1 MPLPQTL
8 CQARHQPIDTGCNG
22 VAAAAEPIDLAELIA
37 EARAIVAGAEI
48 RPTRAHLA
56 ACLIWLDGG
65 PLTLSEAPIAR

>member
-1 MPLPQTL
+1 L
-8 CQARHQPIDTGCNG
+8 ARTRSPDAHWDD
-22 VAAAAEPIDLAELIA
+22 AAALTEPTDLAELIA

-65 PLTLSEAPIAR
+65 PATLAEARVAR

>member
-1 MPLPQTL
+1 MPDPQTFGL
-8 CQARHQPIDTGCNG
+8 TRTRWPDAHWDD
-22 VAAAAEPIDLAELIA
+22 AAALTEPTDLAELIA

-65 PLTLSEAPIAR
+65 PLILREVPLAR

>member
-1 MPLPQTL
+1 MHLSQTL
-8 CQARHQPIDTGCNG
+8 CQPRHQPVGTERNR
-22 VAAAAEPIDLAELIA
+22 VAAAAEPSDLSALIA